1 MGDTAITEVKD
12 IKEDV
17 EIFDDDNR
25 EEEEKGLYFQE
36 PDYGSVVISNKIKDR
51 KKLLKEKFNKLN
63 KQSALLYSYE
73 SCKQLFDRIDKPANV
88 EAIGIMQHTEVANY
102 LIELRKKKEFDYI
115 DEIFLKRFNLT
126 KDTIPT
132 AQDDGIQTFLG
143 NLRKDFP
150 QLGYNIEDSSING
163 RGIRGVKLLE
173 FIEFMNEEK
182 KKKNHSKEILL
193 LTEIIDIAEKKIKYE
208 IVDCRLKGI
217 KGTILILKANSLIL
231 NIFKKFLDDLRQ
243 GETRESIQK
252 IISDFDNIYLK
263 ELISLSKSKIY
274 LEYQHVRFD
283 QDAIEILY
291 HEDRDVLVKILEKQ
305 AQELLDAILYLKK
318 LELKDKYINQL
329 LQIQIQA
336 MTLAV
341 QAKTLE
347 EQAKTLAVQK
357 LAKIVNTLNTF
368 IIAIMKAIIV
378 GNDYHQLIIDGQKNA
393 MYIIRSVEK
402 LAELVREEAGQAR
415 TAEDE
420 EDEEDEDDAVGTEYD
435 IQVIIEEIDDINKQ
449 KLEKILSI
457 IQDFIYTECIDY
469 IENSLA
475 DSIITLKLS
484 SIEKKFEIEV
494 KIQKLIEDTKQE
506 RIAYGATTSSRQE
519 TPLLHDGT
527 VNIVL
532 GNLTKLLKETENR
545 VYLHLPEAQK
555 EVINAIKAQNYDS
568 MVEDHIEDNDKD
580 KASIALIKTHA
591 AQAAYKAQHALI
603 NTVSLLKDTAF
614 IIQSAQ
620 DFQKQNV
627 EQIIINTKDL
637 KQKALELA
645 EIALIK
651 AKEALEKDEMEQDD
665 EKTVIQKT
673 TDLLYRREEALKIV
687 KNAME
692 VEGITKFSQNLI
704 DRVSI
709 LDLINI
715 LQKAHEALEKAKIT
729 LLEEAKTQILKTQI
743 DVRKIVT
750 FAINSANQAI
760 IKQDEEVQDV
770 EYLGIKAQ
778 EKVDIAQQALGQLF
792 DALHALEKA
801 ELIEEQKGEEPERI
815 KINLLRELN
824 IRQEELA
831 NKAINNAIVTLTN
844 IELQIK
850 RADGLADFMPTI
862 NLLNLTLEKPYNKDS
877 VHNALDNAKRLLND
891 IAVEQTTSR
900 IKVEEAQSKL
910 IEAYRMQNKTAY
922 SLTDGILQTNIALDA
937 LKIVLDTLNRPL
949 ITLEQKY
956 NLLIILVKLEQIA
969 LEQAKQVVSQM
980 IYEIPSY
987 DIDEHV
993 KSEAFNALTEDIRN
1007 VVQKQELLSQLN
1019 SEEQNIQLIMTT
1031 VIQALE
1037 ALEKAKTTLTT
1048 YQNTTRRQGGKKQ
1061 KKKKS
1066 KKGEILT
1073 FKF

>member
-126 KDTIPT
+126 KDTIQT
-132 AQDDGIQTFLG
+132 AHDDGIQTFLG

-173 FIEFMNEEK
+173 FIEFMNEKK

-243 GETRESIQK
+243 GETWESIQK

-357 LAKIVNTLNTF
+357 LANKVNTF

-378 GNDYHQLIIDGQKNA
+378 GNDYHQLIIYGQKNA
-393 MYIIRSVEK
+393 MNIIGSVEK

-415 TAEDE
+415 TA
-420 EDEEDEDDAVGTEYD
+420 EDEDDAVGTEYD

-532 GNLTKLLKETENR
+532 GNLTELLKETENR
-545 VYLHLPEAQK
+545 VYLYLPEAQK

-815 KINLLRELN
+815 KINLLRELK

-831 NKAINNAIVTLTN
+831 NKAINKAIVTLTY
-844 IELQIK
+844 IEQQII
-850 RADGLADFMPTI
+850 RADGFADFMPTI

-891 IAVEQTTSR
+891 IAKEQTTSR

-910 IEAYRMQNKTAY
+910 IEAYRMQNQTAY

-969 LEQAKQVVSQM
+969 LEQAKQVVSHM
-980 IYEIPSY
+980 IYDIRSY

-993 KSEAFNALTEDIRN
+993 KSEAFDALTEDIRN

-1031 VIQALE
+1031 VKQALE

-1048 YQNTTRRQGGKKQ
+1048 YQNTTKRQGGKKQ
-1061 KKKKS
+1061 KKKKE

>member
-1 MGDTAITEVKD
+1 
-12 IKEDV
+12 
-17 EIFDDDNR
+17 
-25 EEEEKGLYFQE
+25 
-36 PDYGSVVISNKIKDR
+36 
-51 KKLLKEKFNKLN
+51 
-63 KQSALLYSYE
+63 
-73 SCKQLFDRIDKPANV
+73 
-88 EAIGIMQHTEVANY
+88 
-102 LIELRKKKEFDYI
+102 
-115 DEIFLKRFNLT
+115 
-126 KDTIPT
+126 
-132 AQDDGIQTFLG
+132 
-143 NLRKDFP
+143 
-150 QLGYNIEDSSING
+150 
-163 RGIRGVKLLE
+163 
-173 FIEFMNEEK
+173 
-182 KKKNHSKEILL
+182 
-193 LTEIIDIAEKKIKYE
+193 
-208 IVDCRLKGI
+208 
-217 KGTILILKANSLIL
+217 
-231 NIFKKFLDDLRQ
+231 
-243 GETRESIQK
+243 
-252 IISDFDNIYLK
+252 
-263 ELISLSKSKIY
+263 
-274 LEYQHVRFD
+274 
-283 QDAIEILY
+283 
-291 HEDRDVLVKILEKQ
+291 
-305 AQELLDAILYLKK
+305 
-318 LELKDKYINQL
+318 
-329 LQIQIQA
+329 

-357 LAKIVNTLNTF
+357 LANKVNTF

-378 GNDYHQLIIDGQKNA
+378 GNDYHQLIIYGQKNA
-393 MYIIRSVEK
+393 MNIIGSVEK

-532 GNLTKLLKETENR
+532 GNLTELLKETENR
-545 VYLHLPEAQK
+545 VYLYLPEAQK

-815 KINLLRELN
+815 KINLLRELK

-831 NKAINNAIVTLTN
+831 NKAINKAIVTLTY
-844 IELQIK
+844 IEQQII
-850 RADGLADFMPTI
+850 RADGFADFMPTI

-891 IAVEQTTSR
+891 IAKEQTTSR

-910 IEAYRMQNKTAY
+910 IEAYRMQNQTAY

-969 LEQAKQVVSQM
+969 LEQAKQVVSHM
-980 IYEIPSY
+980 IYEIRSSY

-993 KSEAFNALTEDIRN
+993 KSEAFDALTEDIRN

-1031 VIQALE
+1031 VKQALE

-1048 YQNTTRRQGGKKQ
+1048 YQNTTKRQGGKKQ
-1061 KKKKS
+1061 KKKKE